1 MAEFSSQGKEYWKV
15 IKITGER
22 AKTYQI
28 EWAGTDPET
37 GKPWPLDW
45 VPKEDVTPDL
55 VDAWEEKKEK
65 REEARKGE
73 VFVDSLELL
82 GGGGLG
88 RCARWGM
95 LYYGGVV
102 SPSPSISTPIGDLSS
117 WDRGRFWHAVLVWCG
132 TLYCCG
138 RPPSPPPSPS
148 LHQTN

>member
-28 EWAGTDPET
+28 EWAGTDPDT

-73 VFVDSLELL
+73 VLVDSLELL
-82 GGGGLG
+82 GGGGFWDVYAVGDVVL
-88 RCARWGM
+88 RWRRITVSVH
-95 LYYGGVV
+95 LYAN
-102 SPSPSISTPIGDLSS
+102 
-117 WDRGRFWHAVLVWCG
+117 W
-132 TLYCCG
+132 
-138 RPPSPPPSPS
+138 
-148 LHQTN
+148 